1 MTWGRPIESGDWIR
15 TTRKV
20 AVTLSDDLLGTGVPA
35 GARGVVCERNG
46 SRLRVELE
54 HGLGTVSVTVRAR
67 DCRVVRRR
75 GGREGFHRWAG
86 RRRAARLG
94 LLCFVAWPLAEFTV
108 LYWWYNRSFEG
119 YTGELA
125 LALVDSTVEM
135 AGHLIADPL
144 RTVIYLGFL
153 GLVGRIAMSR

>member
-1 MTWGRPIESGDWIR
+1 M
-15 TTRKV
+15 
-20 AVTLSDDLLGTGVPA
+20 TLSDDLLGTGVPV

-46 SRLRVELE
+46 SWLRVELE
-54 HGLGTVSVTVRAR
+54 HGLGTTTVAVRAR

-94 LLCFVAWPLAEFTV
+94 LLCFMAWPLAQFTV

-119 YTGELA
+119 YINELA
-125 LALVDSTVEM
+125 LAVVDSTVEM
-135 AGHLIADPL
+135 ADHLVTDPV
-144 RTVIYLGFL
+144 RTLVYLGFL
-153 GLVGRIAMSR
+153 TVVGRLAFAD